1 MLQNARGAVLKDLG
15 ALVQLIQPVARIVLE
30 NLRIAEVDL
39 KPALAPDK
47 GMAMSDE
54 LVVLD

>member
-1 MLQNARGAVLKDLG
+1 MKGLGMLDY
-15 ALVQLIQPVARIVLE
+15 LIQPVARIVLE
-30 NLRIAEVDL
+30 NLRIAEADL

-47 GMAMSDE
+47 GMTMSDE